1 MRHKTVII
9 SLHQGTAEVEECP
22 PGCTVAIKDFDT
34 EGCDPEALE
43 ADGSILYIAHGPFR
57 KSLRERL
64 NAVRA
69 EGELRRR
76 ITTGRD
82 PGVPYPPD

>member
-1 MRHKTVII
+1 MEHKTVVI
-9 SLHQGTAEVEECP
+9 SIRQGTAEVEECP

-34 EGCDPEALE
+34 EGCDPRALE

-57 KSLRERL
+57 KSLRERR

-69 EGELRRR
+69 EEELRRR
-76 ITTGRD
+76 IQSGQ
-82 PGVPYPPD
+82 